1 MLLKCGLLLLLY
13 NIFFSIE
20 YIDIDLL
27 DIIKYKYFNK
37 KEKVKNPTTSVVQVL
52 HEKNMLPA
60 IYFTF
65 SRKKCDENA
74 RKCSGLDLLSK
85 EERFEVTKI
94 IRSSSDVPIIIM
106 TALQNEED
114 ILKGYSLHID
124 DYITKPFNPKVLLAK
139 VNNLMLRIDKESTLK
154 MEYKIGDLSFDFINN
169 EVKINTKK
177 LELTKTEFNML
188 AFLAKNNNK
197 VCSRQLLLDEVWG
210 VEVYVDDRIVDAYIK
225 KIRKQI
231 LPKKYIKTVFGVGYR
246 FSIDE

>member
-1 MLLKCGLLLLLY
+1 MLEKTILLAEDEPSISRLVKTY
-13 NIFFSIE
+13 FEHDGYIVYTATNGEEAINIFKEIK
-20 YIDIDLL
+20 INLVCL
-27 DIIKYKYFNK
+27 DVMMPK
-37 KEKVKNPTTSVVQVL
+37 
-52 HEKNMLPA
+52 M
-60 IYFTF
+60 
-65 SRKKCDENA
+65 D
-74 RKCSGLDLLSK
+74 G
-85 EERFEVTKI
+85 FEVTKI

-106 TALQNEED
+106 TALQNEDD

-210 VEVYVDDRIVDAYIK
+210 GEVYVDDRIVDAYIK

-231 LPKKYIKTVFGVGYR
+231 LPKKYITTVFGVGYR